1 MIKSEIYKLFKIKSF
16 WVLLLLQIGLST
28 LFTFIDLPKTF
39 AIALTSLDVTASFF
53 LVFIVNMVAR
63 HDFQE
68 GTMKNIIACGI
79 KRSTVFRAKL
89 NASFLAAIMLLL
101 ADGAIRVVISIVKG
115 VPINGELVPLII
127 AVALQVLMVLLYA
140 CIFFSFSYLIY
151 KGPWGM
157 LISLFFVL
165 FSNVSL
171 KLADL
176 LLKLP
181 IKLGNFSVAHINEV
195 AKTFDFNF
203 DTLLPV
209 LVVTLLVIALTVL
222 VYALT
227 AKREIR

>member
-1 MIKSEIYKLFKIKSF
+1 MVKSEIYKLFKLKSF
-16 WVLLLLQIGLST
+16 WVLLLLQSGLST
-28 LFTFIDLPKTF
+28 LFTFSDPPKTLAT
-39 AIALTSLDVTASFF
+39 AITGLDVTASFF

-79 KRSTVFRAKL
+79 KRSTVFRSKL
-89 NASFLAAIMLLL
+89 NASFLAALMLLA
-101 ADGAIRVVISIVKG
+101 ADGALTVIIAFVKG
-115 VPINGELVPLII
+115 ATLGGELIPLLI

-140 CIFFSFSYLIY
+140 CIFFSFSYLLY

-165 FSNVSL
+165 FSEAAL
-171 KLADL
+171 RIADYF
-176 LLKLP
+176 LKLP
-181 IKLGNFSVAHINEV
+181 IQLSNFSVSHIATV
-195 AKTFDFNF
+195 AKNLVFNF

-209 LVVTLLVIALTVL
+209 LVVTLLVVALTVL

>member
-1 MIKSEIYKLFKIKSF
+1 MVKSEIYKLFKLKSF

-28 LFTFIDLPKTF
+28 LFTFIDPPKTLAT
-39 AIALTSLDVTASFF
+39 AITGLDVTASFF
-53 LVFIVNMVAR
+53 LIFIVNMIAR

-79 KRSTVFRAKL
+79 KRSTVFRSKL
-89 NASFLAAIMLLL
+89 NVSFLAALMLLA
-101 ADGAIRVVISIVKG
+101 ADGALTVIIAFVKG
-115 VPINGELVPLII
+115 ATLGGELIPLLI

-140 CIFFSFSYLIY
+140 CIFFSFSYLLY

-165 FSNVSL
+165 FSEAAL
-171 KLADL
+171 RIADYF
-176 LLKLP
+176 LKLP
-181 IKLGNFSVAHINEV
+181 IQLSNFSVSHIATV
-195 AKTFDFNF
+195 AKNLVFNF

-209 LVVTLLVIALTVL
+209 LVVTLLVTALTVL